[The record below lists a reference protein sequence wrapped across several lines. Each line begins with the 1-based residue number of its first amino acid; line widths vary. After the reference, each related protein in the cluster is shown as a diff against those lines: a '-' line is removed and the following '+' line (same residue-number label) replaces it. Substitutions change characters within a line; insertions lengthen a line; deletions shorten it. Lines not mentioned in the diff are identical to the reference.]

1 MPSTEGSQFPGTG
14 SELSKNCLTS
24 AWMTSACEYLQVS
37 PLSLFLSLSPLA
49 SLSRTLD
56 RPKITILNLFGNV
69 VDARR
74 SSCLVRMEKRKKSGR
89 ERERGREQG
98 LRDTRRDSKARSS
111 IELLRAIRDR
121 KGEAIT
127 SSLQRRIATAVVASL
142 SRRSTRMR
150 DGGNEAR
157 YSILFSYLPSPF
169 YSSLSLSLPLFSLF
183 VTSRIVPRFQL
194 TAVNSSRGMINV
206 EK

>member
-1 MPSTEGSQFPGTG
+1 M
-14 SELSKNCLTS
+14 
-24 AWMTSACEYLQVS
+24 
-37 PLSLFLSLSPLA
+37 
-49 SLSRTLD
+49 
-56 RPKITILNLFGNV
+56 
-69 VDARR
+69 DARR

-169 YSSLSLSLPLFSLF
+169 YSSLSLSLSLFLFSRF
-183 VTSRIVPRFQL
+183 VTRRIVPRFQL

>member
-1 MPSTEGSQFPGTG
+1 MSHFGLNDFR
-14 SELSKNCLTS
+14 LSISKSL
-24 AWMTSACEYLQVS
+24 
-37 PLSLFLSLSPLA
+37 LSLSLSLSLSPLA

-69 VDARR
+69 VDTRR

-89 ERERGREQG
+89 ERKREGGREQG

-169 YSSLSLSLPLFSLF
+169 YSSLSLSLPLFSRF
-183 VTSRIVPRFQL
+183 VTRRIVPRFQL

>member
-169 YSSLSLSLPLFSLF
+169 YSSLSLSLFLFSRF
-183 VTSRIVPRFQL
+183 VTRRIVPRFQL